1 MKRTHIMKKNLL
13 IIILFLLASLTV
25 EAVESYNQF
34 CKDNNSERIISLN
47 TGVHSKIYLSDN
59 TLMYSN
65 PSSPPLVVETD
76 LASVS
81 KLYEENSDFNSIELI
96 KIRIKSAPGKSLLFN
111 TSQLSSFDKL
121 KCIVLVYEYHACS
134 DNSEQCL
141 SSMTDSLVKTDDP
154 TTVHILFDLSIP
166 Q

>member
-1 MKRTHIMKKNLL
+1 MKKNLL

-81 KLYEENSDFNSIELI
+81 KLYEENSE
-96 KIRIKSAPGKSLLFN
+96 
-111 TSQLSSFDKL
+111 FD
-121 KCIVLVYEYHACS
+121 CNIQVENA
-134 DNSEQCL
+134 
-141 SSMTDSLVKTDDP
+141 T
-154 TTVHILFDLSIP
+154 F
-166 Q
+166 